1 MTALGS
7 GYELSRRDMEM
18 RGFGTIFGAD
28 QSGTCDVG
36 LDLQANILETA
47 ARRLNKE
54 CILSISDTRICI
66 GCELELF
73 GVENIG
79 ILPSKNDLSG
89 VSRWEAALAENLII
103 GYSPKKTSKKRSN
116 LYDENT
122 VLRNYLASGTSAA
135 SNSLRSVWTDQLT
148 NVRTRV
154 IYFDVTNNCFLKLV
168 YYYYSHFY
176 SIDLS
181 FYLSYLPPIYLL
193 FIYFIFYL

>member
-73 GVENIG
+73 GVENVG

-89 VSRWEAALAENLII
+89 VSRWEAALAENVIK

-181 FYLSYLPPIYLL
+181 FYLSYLLSIYLL